1 MTSEHTSTTQPNLFP
16 STRGVLGVAG
26 LGTLLIAFQLYKIAQ
41 ATGNYEGMVF
51 SLVHTVIVAGATVL
65 ALRAP
70 KS

>member
-1 MTSEHTSTTQPNLFP
+1 MTSEHIPHTPPSLFP
-16 STRGVLGVAG
+16 STRLVLTVAG
-26 LGTLLIAFQLYKIAQ
+26 LGTLLIAFQLYKTAQ
-41 ATGNYEGMVF
+41 TTGNYEGMVF